1 MPIYFYFLMT
11 ILIEMPVVLLCF
23 KKQWKQGLLIGL
35 LLNLFTWPLLH
46 VFLFSTNVNINIL
59 ELCVAITEGI
69 GYWIFMQ
76 CGWKKAFAVSFL
88 VNGLSYGIG
97 LIMNNYL

>member
-1 MPIYFYFLMT
+1 MLIYFYFLLT
-11 ILIEMPVVLLCF
+11 ILIEMPVVLLAY
-23 KKQWKQGLLIGL
+23 KKQWKLALLIGL

-46 VFLFSTNVNINIL
+46 VLIYSTNIDINFL
-59 ELCVAITEGI
+59 ELGVAITEGI

-76 CGWKKAFAVSFL
+76 CGWKKAFLISFL

-97 LIMNNYL
+97 LLINNYL

>member
-1 MPIYFYFLMT
+1 MLLYSYFLMT
-11 ILIEMPVVLLCF
+11 LIIELPIVLWF
-23 KKQWKQGLLIGL
+23 FSAQWKQALLFGT

-46 VFLFSTNVNINIL
+46 VLIFSTGINLNIL
-59 ELCVAITEGI
+59 ELGVAITEAAGFR
-69 GYWIFMQ
+69 IFMQ
-76 CGWKKAFAVSFL
+76 CGWKKAFAISFL